1 MSRRNKHVK
10 TCFICIADVETQSQY
25 NQNEGSLPRSALIDN
40 DVMERDIGLEAV
52 DMPQIEMEAPE
63 VASHPELTPEYLQAL
78 GDAVDEVPLYGEEIH
93 SNLAQRWLPLLRK
106 GLPKD
111 TRDLIFKPYIIPSNC
126 KLLKA
131 PSLNAEIS
139 AAITESLKTRDKKLE
154 NYQQQLGI
162 GITAI
167 NRALTL
173 LLTGGDQIQS
183 IKILSDASRILCDLH
198 YQNTETRIK
207 LLTPSLDKSLLNV
220 IENNHDETL
229 FGANLSEKIKA
240 AKIIEK
246 QGLSIKKNVPSTK
259 PSTSSLRPRPGNWTG
274 PPRFPSNRGGRTAS
288 RAGTMTSTARRALTG
303 NTPLPPSQPRFSQ
316 TNRQRAYPTHRR

>member
-1 MSRRNKHVK
+1 MAESQRSRRNEHVK

-25 NQNEGSLPRSALIDN
+25 NQNEGSLPRSVIIDN
-40 DVMERDIGLEAV
+40 DVMDAV
-52 DMPQIEMEAPE
+52 DTPQIEMEAPE
-63 VASHPELTPEYLQAL
+63 VASHPELTSEYLQAL
-78 GDAVDEVPLYGEEIH
+78 GDAVDEVPQYGEEIH

-198 YQNTETRIK
+198 YLNTETRIK

-220 IENNHDETL
+220 IDNNHDETL

-246 QGLSIKKNVPSTK
+246 QGLSIKKNVPVTK

-274 PPRFPSNRGGRTAS
+274 PPRFLSNRGGRTAP
-288 RAGTMTSTARRALTG
+288 RTGTMTSTARRTLAG
-303 NTPLPPSQPRFSQ
+303 NTPLPPSQPRFNQ